1 MDYDKMPIFIAHV
14 DAENVEGAPT
24 PETNDPATIV
34 PNTDGF
40 IIGGVQYYSKTKVD
54 ALLTAKES
62 ELKAWAT
69 SQFEP
74 KTA

>member
-14 DAENVEGAPT
+14 DTEKVEEAPS

-54 ALLTAKES
+54 SLLSTLQSNIES
-62 ELKAWAT
+62 WADGRF
-69 SQFEP
+69 QP
-74 KTA
+74 IGG

>member
-1 MDYDKMPIFIAHV
+1 MDYDKMPIFIAHM
-14 DAENVEGAPT
+14 DAEKVEEAPS

-40 IIGGVQYYSKTKVD
+40 IIGGVQYYSKNKVD
-54 ALLTAKES
+54 TLLSAKES
-62 ELKAWAT
+62 EIKSWAT

-74 KTA
+74 KAG